1 MIQAQRQQALA
12 ETAQRILEK
21 AKQFVY
27 VSIQKEGYHCFPE
40 AATDPKYATGDEYD
54 VSHLAF
60 KHMHYFFIKVWIEV
74 KHSNRDIEFIQM
86 RRWLE
91 SLYGSDTLSL
101 NSKSCEMI
109 AQDLYLQIAVKYPDC
124 DVRIDV
130 SEDNINGA
138 YLEFNTTCPAQSIV
152 I

>member
-1 MIQAQRQQALA
+1 MNQEQR
-12 ETAQRILEK
+12 TAVDRIVK
-21 AKQFVY
+21 SAKKFVY

-40 AATDPKYATGDEYD
+40 AGINPQYATGDEYD
-54 VSHLAF
+54 VSHLAY
-60 KHMHYFFIKVWIEV
+60 KHMHYFFIKVWVEV

-91 SLYGSDTLSL
+91 NLYGSGTLSL

-109 AQDLYLQIAVKYPDC
+109 AEDLYLQIASKYPEC

-138 YLEFNTTCPAQSIV
+138 YLEFNTTRPLQSIAV
-152 I
+152 

>member
-1 MIQAQRQQALA
+1 MIQEQREQALVEQAQR
-12 ETAQRILEK
+12 IMSK

-60 KHMHYFFIKVWIEV
+60 KHMHYFYIKVWVEV

-91 SLYGSDTLSL
+91 NLYGSNTLSL

-138 YLEFNTTCPAQSIV
+138 YLEFNTAVPYQSTKI
-152 I
+152 